1 MIKKKGEDS
10 MLLSNPEYDEQ
21 VMQKIAN
28 ESPTFKAL
36 LEGMVIDT
44 DSKYPTNEAWLGTL
58 DLGKDK
64 TLTQIKLTV
73 SQEAKHII
81 DEN

>member
-1 MIKKKGEDS
+1 
-10 MLLSNPEYDEQ
+10 MLLDNPEYDEQ

-36 LEGMVIDT
+36 LEGLVKDT
-44 DSKYPTNEAWLGTL
+44 DSEYPTNEAWLGTL
-58 DLGKDK
+58 ALGKDK
-64 TLTQIKLTV
+64 THTQIKLVVT
-73 SQEAKHII
+73 QEPNKTI